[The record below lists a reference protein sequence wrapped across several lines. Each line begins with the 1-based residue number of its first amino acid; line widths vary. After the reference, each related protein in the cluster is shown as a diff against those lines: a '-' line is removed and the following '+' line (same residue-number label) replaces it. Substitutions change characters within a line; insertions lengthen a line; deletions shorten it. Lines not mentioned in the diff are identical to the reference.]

1 MARRW
6 WIARLGVVVL
16 AGALL
21 FTAVGV
27 GVAPRLWRIANAHTE
42 TPVELPGFL
51 PLSQR
56 SYVYDA
62 AGNEIAVY
70 ELQNSQPITLSDIPR
85 HVVDAFVAVED
96 NEFYVHHGVN
106 VRSLMRAVLSNFAS
120 DAPVQGAS
128 TITMQVVKNDFMAG
142 FERDGRYK
150 LTQIAY
156 AVRLE
161 KDLSKD
167 EIMERY
173 LNTVYFGNNSYG
185 IAAAAETYFG
195 KLPADLTFI
204 ESAFLA
210 GLVRAPSSYDPINR
224 PERSRARF
232 IQVLERLVDDELLS
246 EAEAAEVL
254 DTFVIPERRQQIP
267 TRQIE
272 RTYFTEAVRQYLLN
286 GSDILGE
293 TYEERYTALYRGG
306 LRIYTTLDPH
316 MQSLA
321 EDARDVL
328 PDTVEGFDAAI
339 TTVDNA
345 TGAIRAMV
353 GGRGFIPNQREVNL
367 ALAPSQ
373 TGSSIKIFILAAALQ
388 AGAIDADVLDG
399 TRPCTLPNTADPNE
413 PEFTI
418 TGGVSGGVATLREHT
433 YRSINCAFARLS
445 QIVGLHRVVDTVYR
459 MAASDYLRPTL
470 GADVR
475 EPIQPFASFATGA
488 NEMSTLDMAAG
499 MQSIANAGLH
509 VEPYYVERID
519 DVEGRRVYTHTPR
532 TSRVLDAAVANAAID
547 IMKDTLVIGTARRSL
562 ASFAEQR
569 PAAGKTGTQQDNT
582 TAWFVGATHQY
593 STAVMVRDP
602 DRYTPMVDIPEFVE
616 AGVPRVQ
623 GGTFPAQIWGAY
635 MEPAHAGLPAID
647 WSPAPVAVREPVR
660 LYLPGNECVGVIV
673 GFEQPNIPTRIDPD
687 TGVEVPIDVVLDDE
701 ALQPQPIYEQITTDT
716 TVPIE
721 VTDPNAGLPSAP
733 LDAYVGSCDEFI
745 DGAVPQQ

>member
-647 WSPAPVAVREPVR
+647 WSPAPVAVRDPVR

-716 TVPIE
+716 TVPSE

>member
-306 LRIYTTLDPH
+306 LRIYTTLDPQ

>member
-6 WIARLGVVVL
+6 WIARLGVIVL
-16 AGALL
+16 AGAMLL
-21 FTAVGV
+21 TAVGV
-27 GVAPRLWRIANAHTE
+27 GVAPRVWRIANAHSE
-42 TPVELPGFL
+42 TPVDLPDFL

-70 ELQNSQPITLSDIPR
+70 ELQNSQPITLDDIPT

-106 VRSLMRAVLSNFAS
+106 VRSLIRAVLSNFAS

-142 FERDGRYK
+142 FDRDGRYK
-150 LTQIAY
+150 ITQIAY

-161 KDLSKD
+161 KELSKD

-232 IQVLERLVDDELLS
+232 IQVVDRLVEDELLT
-246 EAEAAEVL
+246 EAEASEVL

-267 TRQIE
+267 TRQID
-272 RTYFTEAVRQYLLN
+272 RTYFSEAVRQYLLN
-286 GSDILGE
+286 DSDILGD

-306 LRIYTTLDPH
+306 LRIHTTLNPT
-316 MQSLA
+316 MQTLA

-388 AGAIDADVLDG
+388 AGAIDADILDG

-418 TGGVSGGVATLREHT
+418 TGGVSGGVASLREHT

-459 MAASDYLRPTL
+459 MAASDYLRPGL
-470 GADVR
+470 PAEVR

-499 MQSIANAGLH
+499 MQSIANSGVH
-509 VEPYYVERID
+509 VEPYYVERIED
-519 DVEGRRVYTHTPR
+519 ADGRRLYTHTPR
-532 TSRVLDAAVANAAID
+532 TSRVLDAAVADAAID

-562 ASFAEQR
+562 AGFAEQR

-582 TAWFVGATHQY
+582 TAWFVGATRQF

-602 DRYTPMVDIPEFVE
+602 DRYTAMVNIPEFVE

-635 MEPAHAGLPAID
+635 MEPAHAGLDPLDWNAPPA
-647 WSPAPVAVREPVR
+647 AVRSPVR
-660 LYLPGNECVGVIV
+660 LYLPGNECAGVIV
-673 GFEQPNIPTRIDPD
+673 GFEQPEIPTRIDPV
-687 TGVEVPIDVVLDDE
+687 TGEEVPISVVIDDE
-701 ALQPQPIYEQITTDT
+701 LLQPQPIYEQVTTGT
-716 TVPIE
+716 TVPVE
-721 VTDPNAGLPSAP
+721 VTDPNAGLPSVP
-733 LDAYVGSCDEFI
+733 LDAYVGPCEQFI
-745 DGAVPQQ
+745 DGVVPPQ

>member
-532 TSRVLDAAVANAAID
+532 TSRVLDAVVANAAID

-647 WSPAPVAVREPVR
+647 WSPAPVAVRDPVR

-716 TVPIE
+716 TVPSE

>member
-1 MARRW
+1 VARRW

-306 LRIYTTLDPH
+306 LRIYTTLDPQL
-316 MQSLA
+316 QSLA

-635 MEPAHAGLPAID
+635 MEPAHAGLPAVD

-687 TGVEVPIDVVLDDE
+687 TGAEVPIDVVIDDE

-745 DGAVPQQ
+745 DGVVPQQ

>member
-306 LRIYTTLDPH
+306 LRIYTTLDPQ

-635 MEPAHAGLPAID
+635 MEPAHGGLPAID

>member
-647 WSPAPVAVREPVR
+647 WSPAPVAVRDPVR

-716 TVPIE
+716 TVPSD

-745 DGAVPQQ
+745 DGVVPQQ

>member
-1 MARRW
+1 M
-6 WIARLGVVVL
+6 
-16 AGALL
+16 LL
-21 FTAVGV
+21 TAVGV
-27 GVAPRLWRIANAHTE
+27 GVAPRVWRIANAHSE
-42 TPVELPGFL
+42 TPVDLPDFL

-70 ELQNSQPITLSDIPR
+70 ELQNSQPITLDGIPT

-106 VRSLMRAVLSNFAS
+106 VRSLIRAVLSNFAS

-142 FERDGRYK
+142 FDRDGRYK
-150 LTQIAY
+150 ITQIAY

-161 KDLSKD
+161 KELSKD

-232 IQVLERLVDDELLS
+232 IQVVDRLVEDELLT
-246 EAEAAEVL
+246 EAEATEVL

-267 TRQIE
+267 TRQID
-272 RTYFTEAVRQYLLN
+272 RTYFSEAVRQYLLN
-286 GSDILGE
+286 DSDILGD

-306 LRIYTTLDPH
+306 LRIHTTLNPT
-316 MQSLA
+316 MQALA

-388 AGAIDADVLDG
+388 AGAIDADILDG
-399 TRPCTLPNTADPNE
+399 TRPCPLPNTAR
-413 PEFTI
+413 
-418 TGGVSGGVATLREHT
+418 AT
-433 YRSINCAFARLS
+433 S
-445 QIVGLHRVVDTVYR
+445 Q
-459 MAASDYLRPTL
+459 AS
-470 GADVR
+470 
-475 EPIQPFASFATGA
+475 AS
-488 NEMSTLDMAAG
+488 
-499 MQSIANAGLH
+499 
-509 VEPYYVERID
+509 
-519 DVEGRRVYTHTPR
+519 RRVGASRSRGIRFMSCLPCPGRETGHPHCSR
-532 TSRVLDAAVANAAID
+532 APSSTSAA
-547 IMKDTLVIGTARRSL
+547 
-562 ASFAEQR
+562 
-569 PAAGKTGTQQDNT
+569 
-582 TAWFVGATHQY
+582 
-593 STAVMVRDP
+593 
-602 DRYTPMVDIPEFVE
+602 
-616 AGVPRVQ
+616 
-623 GGTFPAQIWGAY
+623 
-635 MEPAHAGLPAID
+635 
-647 WSPAPVAVREPVR
+647 
-660 LYLPGNECVGVIV
+660 
-673 GFEQPNIPTRIDPD
+673 
-687 TGVEVPIDVVLDDE
+687 
-701 ALQPQPIYEQITTDT
+701 
-716 TVPIE
+716 
-721 VTDPNAGLPSAP
+721 
-733 LDAYVGSCDEFI
+733 
-745 DGAVPQQ
+745 

>member
-246 EAEAAEVL
+246 EAEATEVL

-647 WSPAPVAVREPVR
+647 WSPAPVAVRDPVR

-716 TVPIE
+716 TVPSE

-745 DGAVPQQ
+745 DGVVPQQ

>member
-1 MARRW
+1 VARRW

-306 LRIYTTLDPH
+306 LRIYTTLDPQL
-316 MQSLA
+316 QSLA

-635 MEPAHAGLPAID
+635 MEPAHAGLPAVD

-687 TGVEVPIDVVLDDE
+687 TGVEVPIDVVIDDE

-745 DGAVPQQ
+745 DGVVPQQ